1 MGSRVLRIPLD
12 HITQNGQT
20 TSATYVKQGD
30 LFTNN
35 YDNTS
40 NGNYIYNLW
49 FKIPEDLYTYD
60 IGYYYD
66 NYMSKDRHAIALKT
80 KKSSFRKRIQN
91 SYEKTTYKSSGHIDY
106 RNTTTNPPQTVYTD
120 DVYGDG
126 TVYAQKYFKPFR
138 LVEPAA
144 FFQIDSVDLYY
155 YRGEVDDS
163 ETGMMF
169 PISRSERLSL
179 QFVSTDYIVISADP
193 YYIYNTSYETDD
205 LKIEYKNTRYVEWD
219 IDTFELEILITDID
233 IYVTPTY
240 PVDVYAR
247 KDRDLTVAWEVS
259 NSDNRSETYLWVTGS
274 EITITDSEDNTVTYS
289 ISGND
294 LYHVFDTSD
303 ISDLAVGQCT
313 VHVESTTNYGTVG
326 EATWTFDL
334 TGETNAPEITS
345 VTQDSYP
352 TIAWTA
358 ESQIAW
364 ELQISNTQGIVYK
377 TGMVPGSDRSYTVP
391 QLLEDGQYSLEMR
404 CTNIYG
410 VVTAWSSYFLELAP
424 TKPDAPT
431 NIIVSARADFGIS
444 INCDAMETT
453 GKLLAVRRKDSDSEP
468 EVLGEYNGSFIDYLV
483 GLNDPHEYTVRNY
496 VEGYA
501 DGTWVDG
508 TLNYVGIVIRDAED
522 YSRFVHVW
530 MSEDETTN
538 YTYSEERSDVLTQC
552 VGRKYP
558 VAEIGEWITSTR
570 TFSGYVSSADFKK
583 LQKMKL
589 DSNHVLLQSK
599 EEYFPCYME
608 FSDQGEFINNGRIV
622 NFRMTRIDGDK

>member
-1 MGSRVLRIPLD
+1 MGSRVLQIPLD
-12 HITQNGQT
+12 HIRQNYQE
-20 TSATYVKQGD
+20 SSNTYVEQGD
-30 LFTNN
+30 LFTNDFN
-35 YDNTS
+35 NVTS
-40 NGNYIYNLW
+40 GHYSYELW
-49 FKIPEDLYTYD
+49 FKIPDDIYKYI
-60 IGYYYD
+60 IGYPRPLYD
-66 NYMSKDRHAIALKT
+66 ATIIALKT
-80 KKSSFRKRIQN
+80 DKSSLDKYVLNHYNKFYYKPNGRI
-91 SYEKTTYKSSGHIDY
+91 TYT
-106 RNTTTNPPQTVYTD
+106 NTTTNPPITTYD
-120 DVYGDG
+120 ESISPNN
-126 TVYAQKYFKPFR
+126 YFSPIKF
-138 LVEPAA
+138 VEPSA
-144 FFQIDSVDLYY
+144 FFQVSSSGSINDYL
-155 YRGEVDDS
+155 GEVEPD
-163 ETGMMF
+163 ETGMTF
-169 PISRSERLSL
+169 QITRNERLSL
-179 QFVSTDYIVISADP
+179 QFVSGEYFVLLVEPFYSYRKFDLETNDYYTED
-193 YYIYNTSYETDD
+193 IYTKHVKWNTNSFV
-205 LKIEYKNTRYVEWD
+205 L
-219 IDTFELEILITDID
+219 ELLLTDID
-233 IYVTPTY
+233 ITINPTY

-259 NSDNRSETYLWVTGS
+259 NSDNRSETYLWVTES
-274 EITITDSEDNTVTYS
+274 TITITDAEDNVVTYT
-289 ISGND
+289 ITGDD

-313 VHVESTTNYGTVG
+313 VHVESTTNYGWVG

-404 CTNIYG
+404 CTNAYG
-410 VVTAWSSYFLELAP
+410 IVTAWSSYFLELSP

-431 NIIVSARADFGIS
+431 NIVVSARADFGIS
-444 INCDAMETT
+444 VACDPMETT
-453 GKLLAVRRKDSDSEP
+453 GKLLAVRRKNSDSEP
-468 EVLGEYNGSFIDYLV
+468 EVLGEYNGSFVDYLV
-483 GLNDPHEYTVRNY
+483 GLDDPHEYTIRNY
-496 VEGYA
+496 EEGYA
-501 DGTWVDG
+501 DGAWVDG